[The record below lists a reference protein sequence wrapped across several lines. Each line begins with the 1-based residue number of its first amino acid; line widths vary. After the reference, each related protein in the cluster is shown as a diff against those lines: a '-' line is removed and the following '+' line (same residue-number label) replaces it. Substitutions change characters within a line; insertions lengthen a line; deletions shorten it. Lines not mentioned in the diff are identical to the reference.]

1 MNKKILF
8 ASFIAFSSLPIALIS
23 TKTSNLKVVNKTNSN
38 KIENK
43 LIDNHKNITNVKTKY
58 LIRIDGKEMIFNS
71 KDEIVK
77 YLVNKVNINHFIGKK
92 EYKNYDGEIDMNSNK
107 LNLVDFS
114 KFKKAY
120 KDIYGNYTDDL
131 SSVIRSYLPEFAIV
145 KRYYDHRNQPFKDE
159 EDAKNSI
166 IKNATDDIIENVFY
180 KLEYSSNG
188 IVKDKYYNPYN
199 PNDINELMNDIY
211 NKNVLQETYMRDSLK
226 LKDKDGNER
235 LLSYKGNI
243 ENFFTNLFSNAI
255 MDFTNQAVKKRY
267 KITLKLPRMDN
278 MKYRDYG
285 KAYFEE
291 FSSNN
296 EDEWIINNDRT
307 EIYKYVDEEWIEKY
321 FNDLELLK
329 NPNLSKEFVNKN
341 FKKYYSDRKV
351 KKIKNPNYKK
361 RPNRGPHGSIAAKE
375 YVYYSY
381 WDHFAQLKGKF
392 LDFKNLTLAAKNDPT
407 EWDVITILEKDK
419 STYNNFG
426 IEINIQFDKDNF
438 KNKMNNLK
446 NEFMNETNKFDMF
459 HSLLKYSM
467 KKIMINEEDRNNT
480 EKYFE
485 NLRNDLTMWNM
496 LWNYFES
503 DLNKFID
510 NTTKKFKNNFNGIK
524 FDDLKTYYK
533 KENDNWNNW
542 KSDMNLKNIFNE
554 LKLSI
559 NDNIV
564 KTYYYKNNPLFYKN
578 DDNFINISNKNISN
592 ADYFDCIDPNKI
604 LLNKIIN
611 SSNLIQKQKDFV
623 IKRKID
629 YTDNYWNYF
638 NLQGL
643 HLFKFKNFIQYKE
656 IENNS
661 LLYQLNN
668 SYSSLFT
675 FKDDTEI
682 REYLR
687 KIKTEGIKPQTRYTI
702 VGLESTLTS
711 HGIKMLINELGF
723 NDPTTIT
730 NNYRAILQKL
740 ILPSTEKI
748 FYINNGHKYLMDLKY
763 FNLWNIELDNERH
776 YFENSRDITKF
787 IIKYVHL
794 NAKLITRNGER

>member
-8 ASFIAFSSLPIALIS
+8 ASFITLSSLPIALIS
-23 TKTSNLKVVNKTNSN
+23 TKTSNLKVVDKTNFN

-43 LIDNHKNITNVKTKY
+43 LIDKRKNIANVKNKY
-58 LIRIDGKEMIFNS
+58 VIRIDGKEMIFNS

-77 YLVNKVNINHFIGKK
+77 YLVNKININHFIGKK
-92 EYKNYDGEIDMNSNK
+92 EYKNYDGEINMDSNK

-180 KLEYSSNG
+180 KLEYFSNG
-188 IVKDKYYNPYN
+188 MIKDKYYNPYN

-211 NKNVLQETYMRDSLK
+211 NKNVLQEAYIRDTLK
-226 LKDKDGNER
+226 LKDQDGNER

-243 ENFFTNLFSNAI
+243 DNFFTNLFSNAI

-307 EIYKYVDEEWIEKY
+307 EIYKYVHEEWIEKY

-351 KKIKNPNYKK
+351 KKLKNSNYKK

-375 YVYYSY
+375 YEYYSY
-381 WDHFAQLKGKF
+381 WDHFAKLKGKF

-419 STYNNFG
+419 WTYNNFG
-426 IEINIQFDKDNF
+426 IEINIQFDKNNF

-467 KKIMINEEDRNNT
+467 KKLMINEKDRNNI
-480 EKYFE
+480 EKYFG
-485 NLRNDLTMWNM
+485 NLKNDLTMWNM

-503 DLNKFID
+503 ELNEFI
-510 NTTKKFKNNFNGIK
+510 KKVINNIENNSNGIK
-524 FDDLKTYYK
+524 FDDLKAYYI
-533 KENDNWNNW
+533 NNL
-542 KSDMNLKNIFNE
+542 NLKNIFSH
-554 LKLSI
+554 LKLTLDSELT
-559 NDNIV
+559 
-564 KTYYYKNNPLFYKN
+564 KTYYYKNSPLFYKN
-578 DDNFINISNKNISN
+578 DDHFINISNKNIN
-592 ADYFDCIDPNKI
+592 NGYYFDCIDPNQI
-604 LLNKIIN
+604 ITNKIIN
-611 SSNLIQKQKDFV
+611 SSNLIRKQKDFATN
-623 IKRKID
+623 RKIN
-629 YTDNYWNYF
+629 YIDNYLNYF
-638 NLQGL
+638 NLKGL
-643 HLFKFKNFIQYKE
+643 QLFKFKNFIQYKE
-656 IENNS
+656 TENNS
-661 LLYQLNN
+661 LIYQLNN

-702 VGLESTLTS
+702 VGLESTLSS

-748 FYINNGHKYLMDLKY
+748 FYINNGYKYLMDLKY
-763 FNLWNIELDNERH
+763 FNLWNIELDNEKH

>member
-8 ASFIAFSSLPIALIS
+8 TSFITLSSLPIALIS
-23 TKTSNLKVVNKTNSN
+23 TKTSNLKTNDKTNSN
-38 KIENK
+38 KNENE
-43 LIDNHKNITNVKTKY
+43 LIDKQKNITDLKTKY
-58 LIRIDGKEMIFNS
+58 VIRIDGKEMIFNS

-77 YLVNKVNINHFIGKK
+77 YLVNKININHFIGKK
-92 EYKNYDGEIDMNSNK
+92 EYKNYDGEIDMNSKK

-211 NKNVLQETYMRDSLK
+211 NKNVLQETYMRDTLK

-243 ENFFTNLFSNAI
+243 DNFFTNLFTNSI

-291 FSSNN
+291 FSSST

-329 NPNLSKEFVNKN
+329 NPNLSNEFVNKN
-341 FKKYYSDRKV
+341 FKKYYSDRKER
-351 KKIKNPNYKK
+351 KIKNPNYKK
-361 RPNRGPHGSIAAKE
+361 RSNRGPHGSIQQE
-375 YVYYSY
+375 YKYYSY

-392 LDFKNLTLAAKNDPT
+392 LDFKNLILAAKNDPT

-419 STYNNFG
+419 WTYNNFG
-426 IEINIQFDKDNF
+426 IEINIQFDKNNF

-467 KKIMINEEDRNNT
+467 KKLMINEEDRNNT

-503 DLNKFID
+503 ELNKFIE
-510 NTTKKFKNNFNGIK
+510 NVINNFENDYKGIK

-533 KENDNWNNW
+533 NENSNWDNW
-542 KSDMNLKNIFNE
+542 KSDMNLKNIFSE
-554 LKLSI
+554 LELSI
-559 NDNIV
+559 NKNII
-564 KTYYYKNNPLFYKN
+564 KTYYYKNSPLFYKN
-578 DDNFINISNKNISN
+578 NDHFINISNKNIN
-592 ADYFDCIDPNKI
+592 NGDYFDCINPNQIIQNKI
-604 LLNKIIN
+604 VN
-611 SSNLIQKQKDFV
+611 SSNLIQKQNHFATR
-623 IKRKID
+623 RKIN
-629 YTDNYWNYF
+629 YIDNYLNYF
-638 NLQGL
+638 NLKGL
-643 HLFKFKNFIQYKE
+643 QLFKFKNFIQYKE
-656 IENNS
+656 TENNS
-661 LLYQLNN
+661 LIYQLNN

-702 VGLESTLTS
+702 VGLESTLSS
-711 HGIKMLINELGF
+711 HSIKMLINELGF

-763 FNLWNIELDNERH
+763 FNLWNIELDNEKH

-794 NAKLITRNGER
+794 NAKPVTRNGER

>member
-8 ASFIAFSSLPIALIS
+8 TSFITLTSLPIALIS
-23 TKTSNLKVVNKTNSN
+23 TKTSNLKINDKTNSN
-38 KIENK
+38 KNENE
-43 LIDNHKNITNVKTKY
+43 LIDKQKNITDVKTKY
-58 LIRIDGKEMIFNS
+58 VIRINNKEMIFNS

-77 YLVNKVNINHFIGKK
+77 YLVNKININHFIGKK

-166 IKNATDDIIENVFY
+166 IKNATDDIIENLFY

-199 PNDINELMNDIY
+199 SNDINELMNDIY
-211 NKNVLQETYMRDSLK
+211 NKNVLQETYMRDTLK

-243 ENFFTNLFSNAI
+243 DNFFTNLFTNAI

-307 EIYKYVDEEWIEKY
+307 EIYKYVDEEWIKKY
-321 FNDLELLK
+321 FNDLEVLK
-329 NPNLSKEFVNKN
+329 NPNLSKEFVNRN

-361 RPNRGPHGSIAAKE
+361 HPNRGPHGTTPQE
-375 YVYYSY
+375 YYYYSY

-407 EWDVITILEKDK
+407 EWDIITILEKDK
-419 STYNNFG
+419 WTYNNFG
-426 IEINIQFDKDNF
+426 IEINIQFDKNNF

-467 KKIMINEEDRNNT
+467 KKLMINEKDRNNT
-480 EKYFE
+480 KKYFE
-485 NLRNDLTMWNM
+485 NLKNDLIIWNM

-503 DLNKFID
+503 ELNKFIE
-510 NTTKKFKNNFNGIK
+510 KNLNNNSKNEIGLR
-524 FDDLKTYYK
+524 FDDLKTYYI
-533 KENDNWNNW
+533 NNL
-542 KSDMNLKNIFNE
+542 NLKNIFSELE
-554 LKLSI
+554 LKL
-559 NDNIV
+559 DNKLT
-564 KTYYYKNNPLFYKN
+564 KTYYYKNSPLFHRNY
-578 DDNFINISNKNISN
+578 DHFINISNKNIN
-592 ADYFDCIDPNKI
+592 NGDYFDYIDPNQI
-604 LLNKIIN
+604 IPNKIIN
-611 SSNLIQKQKDFV
+611 SSNLMQKQKDFATN
-623 IKRKID
+623 RKIN
-629 YTDNYWNYF
+629 YTDNYLNYF
-638 NLQGL
+638 SLKGLQ
-643 HLFKFKNFIQYKE
+643 LFKFKNFIQYKE
-656 IENNS
+656 TENNS
-661 LLYQLNN
+661 LIYQLNN

-740 ILPSTEKI
+740 ILPSIEKI
-748 FYINNGHKYLMDLKY
+748 FYINNGHKYLIDLKY
-763 FNLWNIELDNERH
+763 FNLWNIDLDNEKH
-776 YFENSRDITKF
+776 YFENSHDITKF

-794 NAKLITRNGER
+794 NTKLVTRNGER

>member
-8 ASFIAFSSLPIALIS
+8 ASFITLSSLPIALIS
-23 TKTSNLKVVNKTNSN
+23 TKTSNLKVVDKTNFN

-43 LIDNHKNITNVKTKY
+43 LIDKRKNIANVKNKY
-58 LIRIDGKEMIFNS
+58 VIRIDGKEMIFNS

-77 YLVNKVNINHFIGKK
+77 YLVNKININHFIGKK
-92 EYKNYDGEIDMNSNK
+92 EYKNYDGEINMDSNK

-180 KLEYSSNG
+180 KLEYFSNG
-188 IVKDKYYNPYN
+188 MIKDKYYNPYN

-211 NKNVLQETYMRDSLK
+211 NKNVLQEAYIRDTLK
-226 LKDKDGNER
+226 LKDQDGNER

-243 ENFFTNLFSNAI
+243 DNFFTNLFSNAI

-351 KKIKNPNYKK
+351 KKLKNPNYKK

-375 YVYYSY
+375 YEYYSY
-381 WDHFAQLKGKF
+381 WDHFAKLKGKF

-419 STYNNFG
+419 WTYNNFG
-426 IEINIQFDKDNF
+426 IEINIQFDKNNF

-467 KKIMINEEDRNNT
+467 KKLMINEKDRNNI
-480 EKYFE
+480 EKYFG
-485 NLRNDLTMWNM
+485 NLKNDLTMWNM

-503 DLNKFID
+503 ELNKFI
-510 NTTKKFKNNFNGIK
+510 KKVINNSENNSNGIK
-524 FDDLKTYYK
+524 FDDLKTYYI
-533 KENDNWNNW
+533 NNL
-542 KSDMNLKNIFNE
+542 NLKNIFSELE
-554 LKLSI
+554 LKI
-559 NDNIV
+559 DNKLT
-564 KTYYYKNNPLFYKN
+564 KTYYYKNSPLFHKN
-578 DDNFINISNKNISN
+578 DEHFINITNKNIN
-592 ADYFDCIDPNKI
+592 NGDYFDCIDPKQI
-604 LLNKIIN
+604 IPNKIIN
-611 SSNLIQKQKDFV
+611 SSNLIQKQNDFATN
-623 IKRKID
+623 RKIN
-629 YTDNYWNYF
+629 YTDNYLNYF
-638 NLQGL
+638 NLKGL

-656 IENNS
+656 TENNS
-661 LLYQLNN
+661 LIYQLNN

-723 NDPTTIT
+723 NDPTSIT

-748 FYINNGHKYLMDLKY
+748 FYINNGYKYLMDLKY
-763 FNLWNIELDNERH
+763 FNLWNIELDNEKH

>member
-8 ASFIAFSSLPIALIS
+8 ASFITLSSLPISLIS

-43 LIDNHKNITNVKTKY
+43 LIDKHKNITNAKTKY
-58 LIRIDGKEMIFNS
+58 VIRINGKEMIFNS
-71 KDEIVK
+71 KNEIVK

-92 EYKNYDGEIDMNSNK
+92 EYKNYDGEIDMDSSK

-166 IKNATDDIIENVFY
+166 IKNATDDIIENLFY

-188 IVKDKYYNPYN
+188 IVKNKYYNPYN
-199 PNDINELMNDIY
+199 PSDINELMNDIY

-243 ENFFTNLFSNAI
+243 DNFFTNLFTNAI

-291 FSSNN
+291 FSSNTD
-296 EDEWIINNDRT
+296 DEWIINNDRT

-351 KKIKNPNYKK
+351 KKLKNPNYKK
-361 RPNRGPHGSIAAKE
+361 RPNRGPQGSIAPKE

-426 IEINIQFDKDNF
+426 IEINIQFDKNNF

-467 KKIMINEEDRNNT
+467 KKLMINEKDRNNT
-480 EKYFE
+480 KKYFE
-485 NLRNDLTMWNM
+485 NLRNDLIVWNM

-503 DLNKFID
+503 ELNKFIE
-510 NTTKKFKNNFNGIK
+510 KNLNNNSKNEIGLR
-524 FDDLKTYYK
+524 FDDLKTYYI
-533 KENDNWNNW
+533 NNL
-542 KSDMNLKNIFNE
+542 NLKNIFSELE
-554 LKLSI
+554 LKL
-559 NDNIV
+559 DNKLT
-564 KTYYYKNNPLFYKN
+564 KTYYYKNSPLFHRNY
-578 DDNFINISNKNISN
+578 DNFINISNKNIN
-592 ADYFDCIDPNKI
+592 NGDYFDYIDPNQI
-604 LLNKIIN
+604 IPNKIIN
-611 SSNLIQKQKDFV
+611 SSNLMQKQKDFATN
-623 IKRKID
+623 RKIN
-629 YTDNYWNYF
+629 YTDNYLNYF
-638 NLQGL
+638 SLKGLQ
-643 HLFKFKNFIQYKE
+643 LFKFKNFIQYKE
-656 IENNS
+656 TENNS
-661 LLYQLNN
+661 LIYQLNN

-682 REYLR
+682 RQYLR

-763 FNLWNIELDNERH
+763 FNLWNIELDNEKH

>member
-8 ASFIAFSSLPIALIS
+8 TSFITLSSLPIALIS
-23 TKTSNLKVVNKTNSN
+23 TKTSNLKINDKTNSN

-58 LIRIDGKEMIFNS
+58 VIRIDGKEMIFNS

-92 EYKNYDGEIDMNSNK
+92 EYKNYDGEIDMDSNK

-211 NKNVLQETYMRDSLK
+211 NKNILQETYMRDTLK

-235 LLSYKGNI
+235 LLSYKGSI
-243 ENFFTNLFSNAI
+243 DNFFTHLFTNTI
-255 MDFTNQAVKKRY
+255 MDFTNQAVKKCY

-307 EIYKYVDEEWIEKY
+307 EIYKYVDEEWIKKY

-329 NPNLSKEFVNKN
+329 NPNLSKKFVNKN

-351 KKIKNPNYKK
+351 KKLKNPNYKK
-361 RPNRGPHGSIAAKE
+361 RPNRGPHGSIAPKE

-407 EWDVITILEKDK
+407 EWDLITILEKDK
-419 STYNNFG
+419 WTYNNFG

-446 NEFMNETNKFDMF
+446 SEFMNESNKFDMF

-467 KKIMINEEDRNNT
+467 KKLMINEEDRNNT

-485 NLRNDLTMWNM
+485 NLKHDLTMQNM

-503 DLNKFID
+503 ELNEFIE
-510 NTTKKFKNNFNGIK
+510 NVISNFGNNYNGIK

-533 KENDNWNNW
+533 EENTNWNDW

-559 NDNIV
+559 NDNII
-564 KTYYYKNNPLFYKN
+564 KTYYYKNNPIFYKN
-578 DDNFINISNKNISN
+578 DNHFINVSNKNIN
-592 ADYFDCIDPNKI
+592 NGDYFDCIDTNQIIPNKI
-604 LLNKIIN
+604 VN

-623 IKRKID
+623 TNRKIN
-629 YTDNYWNYF
+629 YIDNYLNYF
-638 NLQGL
+638 NLKEL
-643 HLFKFKNFIQYKE
+643 NLFKFKNFIQYKE
-656 IENNS
+656 TENNS
-661 LLYQLNN
+661 LIYQLNN

-711 HGIKMLINELGF
+711 HDIKMLINELGF

-763 FNLWNIELDNERH
+763 FNLWNIELDNEKH

-794 NAKLITRNGER
+794 NAKLVTRNGER

>member
-8 ASFIAFSSLPIALIS
+8 ASFITLSSLPISLIS

-58 LIRIDGKEMIFNS
+58 VIRINGKEMIFNS

-107 LNLVDFS
+107 LNLVNFS

-145 KRYYDHRNQPFKDE
+145 KRYYDHRNQPFRDE

-199 PNDINELMNDIY
+199 PSDINELMNDIY
-211 NKNVLQETYMRDSLK
+211 NKNVLQETYIRDTLK

-243 ENFFTNLFSNAI
+243 DNFFTNLFTNAI

-296 EDEWIINNDRT
+296 EDEWIINKDRT

-341 FKKYYSDRKV
+341 FKKYYSDTKER
-351 KKIKNPNYKK
+351 KIKNPNYKK
-361 RPNRGPHGSIAAKE
+361 HPNRGPHGSIQKE
-375 YVYYSY
+375 YYYYSY
-381 WDHFAQLKGKF
+381 WDHFAKLKGKF

-407 EWDVITILEKDK
+407 EWDIITILEKDK
-419 STYNNFG
+419 WTYNNFG

-446 NEFMNETNKFDMF
+446 NEFMNKSNKFDMF

-467 KKIMINEEDRNNT
+467 KKIMINEEDRNNI

-485 NLRNDLTMWNM
+485 NLKHDLTMQNM

-503 DLNKFID
+503 ELNKFIEKKLN
-510 NTTKKFKNNFNGIK
+510 NTSKNEIGLKFN
-524 FDDLKTYYK
+524 DLKTYYK
-533 KENDNWNNW
+533 KENANWNDW
-542 KSDMNLKNIFNE
+542 KSDMNLKNIFSE

-559 NDNIV
+559 NDNII

-578 DDNFINISNKNISN
+578 NDHFSNISNKNIN
-592 ADYFDCIDPNKI
+592 NGDYFDCIDPNKI
-604 LLNKIIN
+604 IPNKIVN
-611 SSNLIQKQKDFV
+611 SSNLIQKQKDFATN
-623 IKRKID
+623 RKIN
-629 YTDNYWNYF
+629 YIDNYLNYF
-638 NLQGL
+638 NLKGL
-643 HLFKFKNFIQYKE
+643 NLFKFKNFIQYKE
-656 IENNS
+656 TENNS
-661 LLYQLNN
+661 LIYQLNN

-702 VGLESTLTS
+702 VGIESTLTS

-763 FNLWNIELDNERH
+763 FNLWNIELDNEKH

-787 IIKYVHL
+787 IIKYIHL
-794 NAKLITRNGER
+794 NAKLVTRNGER